1 MSFEGYS
8 DQLLNP
14 DDDPDEDLQD
24 HIFHLLIQIV
34 HDPEGFAKLRAIE
47 GLNDVTCRGHRAWTT
62 LRNHYLQVGSVRL
75 MTLQHELKKPQ
86 QTHETGSMFVTR
98 MMNNKLDLK
107 ECGEDISDSMMKN
120 YIIEGLRDEY
130 QPYVSAIY
138 DQLHTKDIEDF

>member
-47 GLNDVTCRGHRAWTT
+47 GLNDVTCRGHRA
-62 LRNHYLQVGSVRL
+62 
-75 MTLQHELKKPQ
+75 
-86 QTHETGSMFVTR
+86 
-98 MMNNKLDLK
+98 
-107 ECGEDISDSMMKN
+107 
-120 YIIEGLRDEY
+120 
-130 QPYVSAIY
+130 
-138 DQLHTKDIEDF
+138 